1 MCTYCHFDV
10 TKFNFDAKMCKKHPK
25 NRVFATIR
33 HKRKNHLE
41 NAPRPDYAF
50 DMIKKRANIL
60 TTGAI
65 ALGLGSALMAQDAG
79 KTIDCYCTDKTGER
93 IELGTTI
100 CMEVDGR
107 VFSARC
113 EMALNNPFWREVEG
127 GCLHS

>member
-1 MCTYCHFDV
+1 M
-10 TKFNFDAKMCKKHPK
+10 
-25 NRVFATIR
+25 
-33 HKRKNHLE
+33 L
-41 NAPRPDYAF
+41 
-50 DMIKKRANIL
+50 KKRANIL
-60 TTGAI
+60 ITGVV
-65 ALGLGSALMAQDAG
+65 ALGFASALMAEDAL
-79 KTIDCYCTDKTGER
+79 KPVDCYCTDKIGER